1 MDRMIW
7 TAVSGMNASMARERM
22 IASNMA
28 NAQTPGFRAEVMAA
42 TPTTLV
48 SAARGG
54 PSLEVRA
61 LTGAAVY
68 GAQMDPGALV
78 QTGRP
83 LDVALAGEG
92 LLSVQAADGTEAY
105 TRRGDLSLSAAGVLT
120 NGDGALVLGENGPI
134 SVPPGSTVSIGAD
147 GAVLV
152 SNSAD
157 PAAPPQQVER
167 LKLVSWHGSQIAKGL
182 DGLFRVVGGGV
193 LPQDADARLSAGSL
207 EQSNVRP
214 SEVLVQ
220 MVEAQRLFEMRT
232 KLVATAKELDEGG
245 ASLLRM
251 T

>member
-1 MDRMIW
+1 MDRLIW

-42 TPTTLV
+42 TPTTLE
-48 SAARGG
+48 G

-61 LTGAAVY
+61 LTSAAVY

-78 QTGRP
+78 ETGRG
-83 LDVALAGEG
+83 LDVAAGGEA
-92 LLSVQAADGTEAY
+92 LIAVQASDGSEAY
-105 TRRGDLSLSAAGVLT
+105 TRRGDLAVSPAGVLT
-120 NGDGALVLGENGPI
+120 NGDGAPVVGENGPI
-134 SVPPGSTVSIGAD
+134 SVPPGSDVSIGPD

-152 SNSAD
+152 RNKAD
-157 PAAPPQQVER
+157 PAAPAQQVER
-167 LKLVSWHGSQIAKGL
+167 IKLASWRGSRIEKGL
-182 DGLFRVVGGGV
+182 DGLFRVFGGGV
-193 LPQDADARLSAGSL
+193 LPQDQEARLIAGSL

-232 KLVATAKELDEGG
+232 KLVATAKELDEHG
-245 ASLLRM
+245 ASLMRM

>member
-28 NAQTPGFRAEVMAA
+28 NVQTPGFRAEVMAA
-42 TPTTLV
+42 TPTTLE
-48 SAARGG
+48 G

-68 GAQMDPGALV
+68 GAAMDPGALV
-78 QTGRP
+78 ETGRP
-83 LDVALAGEG
+83 LDVALTGDG
-92 LLSVQAADGTEAY
+92 LLSVQAADGSEAY
-105 TRRGDLSLSAAGVLT
+105 TRRGDLTLSPAGVLT
-120 NGDGALVLGENGPI
+120 NGDGAVVMGENGPI
-134 SVPPGSTVSIGAD
+134 SVPPGSNVSIGPD

-152 SNSAD
+152 RSASD
-157 PAAPPQQVER
+157 PTAPPQQVER
-167 LKLVSWHGSQIAKGL
+167 LKLAGWHGSRIAKGL
-182 DGLFRVVGGGV
+182 DGLFRVQGGGV
-193 LPQDADARLSAGSL
+193 LPQNAEARLVSGSL
-207 EQSNVRP
+207 EQSNVRT

-232 KLVATAKELDEGG
+232 KLVATAKELDEQG

-251 T
+251 N

>member
-1 MDRMIW
+1 MDRLIW

-42 TPTTLV
+42 TPTTLE
-48 SAARGG
+48 G

-61 LTGAAVY
+61 MTSAVVY

-78 QTGRP
+78 ETGRG
-83 LDVALAGEG
+83 LDVAVNGDALIA
-92 LLSVQAADGTEAY
+92 VQASDGSEAY
-105 TRRGDLSLSAAGVLT
+105 TRRGDLSLSPAGVLT
-120 NGDGALVLGENGPI
+120 NGEGVPVLGENGPI
-134 SVPPGSTVSIGAD
+134 SVPPGSDVMIGED

-152 SNSAD
+152 RNTAD
-157 PAAPPQQVER
+157 PSAPPQKVER
-167 LKLVSWHGSQIAKGL
+167 IKLASWRGSQIVKGL
-182 DGLFRVVGGGV
+182 DGLFRVNGGGA
-193 LPQDADARLSAGSL
+193 LPQDEDAKMITGSL

-232 KLVATAKELDEGG
+232 KLVSTAKELDERG
-245 ASLLRM
+245 ASLMRLS
-251 T
+251 

>member
-1 MDRMIW
+1 MDRLIW

-42 TPTTLV
+42 TPSTLE
-48 SAARGG
+48 G

-61 LTGAAVY
+61 LSSAAVY

-78 QTGRP
+78 ETGRG
-83 LDVALAGEG
+83 LDVAVNGEA
-92 LLSVQAADGTEAY
+92 LIAVQASDGSEAY
-105 TRRGDLSLSAAGVLT
+105 TRRGDLSVSPAGVIT
-120 NGDGALVLGENGPI
+120 NGDGAPVLGESGPI
-134 SVPPGSTVSIGAD
+134 SVPPGSDVSIGAD

-152 SNSAD
+152 RSKTD
-157 PAAPPQQVER
+157 PSAPPQQVER
-167 LKLVSWHGSQIAKGL
+167 IKLASWRGSRIEKGL
-182 DGLFRVVGGGV
+182 DGLFRVYGGGA
-193 LPQDADARLSAGSL
+193 LPQDPDAKLIAGSL

-232 KLVATAKELDEGG
+232 KLVATAKELDEHG

-251 T
+251 S